1 MGGDAGGSAVFAA
14 MFISFSINGS
24 TGPLNYVSTIDV
36 ERGGN

>member
-1 MGGDAGGSAVFAA
+1 MGGVAGGSAVFTA